1 MGATRKSLISRLPW
15 TASSSSGSAAS
26 PSDAPGSSGFVVSDV
41 EARLLGT
48 AGSEARWGHER
59 RSWLEKSRRRLRPG
73 ARGWMAPHAGRVA
86 RIEPSVEMR
95 ATTKQAC
102 GYWPF
107 TAGAPLPTIG
117 VPLGRH
123 LMSGATVCADPMS
136 YFLAGLVNQPSMFV
150 LGRPGLG
157 KSTLVRRTLTV
168 LAAWGFTPMVLGDL
182 KPDYVDL
189 IEAMDGVVIRIGRGM
204 DRINPLDWGPLWD
217 QIQELPEKKRRVARE
232 ELRGRRLSLVTG
244 LAAQGANRELRA
256 VEKNI
261 LARALRIT
269 DETTDARDG
278 RMATISD
285 LLAAIDSAPEELRR
299 IAQTGADEDKYTGR
313 VQELVDALRMFEAGG
328 PFGDLFDGQT
338 TAPIRLDVPLCFD
351 LSTLESDEAGGT
363 GLEAAVQLVCWSAG
377 SSAVSAAKHLAQAG
391 LAEQRHYFL
400 VMDELW
406 RILRAGPFMIEFID
420 ALTRLNRQRGLGQAM
435 ATHTMADLDMGDE
448 KLTKR
453 AWGFV
458 ERSALVYLGGL
469 ATGEMGNLQTVFELS
484 QKETSL
490 ITDWASDAEVDPD
503 TEKSAAPPGRGKFLL
518 KIGKR
523 PGTPFAVDLTE
534 VERDVNDTNRAWADV
549 TARLEEQAASLQW
562 TPAEESQKL
571 PVTAA

>member
-1 MGATRKSLISRLPW
+1 MGAPRKNLLSRLPGQ
-15 TASSSSGSAAS
+15 ASPGSADS
-26 PSDAPGSSGFVVSDV
+26 PTSPAPSGLVVSDV
-41 EARLLGT
+41 EARMLAT
-48 AGSEARWGHER
+48 AGSEARFGHQR
-59 RSWLEKSRRRLRPG
+59 RAWLEKMRRRLRPG

-86 RIEPSVEMR
+86 RVEPSIEMR
-95 ATTKQAC
+95 ATTTQAC

-123 LMSGATVCADPMS
+123 LLSGATVCADPMC
-136 YFLAGLVNQPSMFV
+136 YFLAGLVNFPSMFV

-157 KSTLVRRTLTV
+157 KSTLIRRIVTV
-168 LAAWGFTPMVLGDL
+168 LSAWGFTPMILGDL

-189 IEAMDGVVIRIGRGM
+189 IEALDGVVIRIGRGM

-217 QIQELPEKKRRVARE
+217 QIQRLPEKKRRITLE
-232 ELRGRRLSLVTG
+232 ELRGRRLSLITG

-261 LARALRIT
+261 LARALRLT
-269 DETTDARDG
+269 DTQVEG
-278 RMATISD
+278 RMAVISD
-285 LLAAIDSAPEELRR
+285 LLAVIDSAPDELRR
-299 IAQTGADEDKYTGR
+299 IAQTGTDETKYIER

-338 TAPIRLDVPLCFD
+338 TAPIQLDVPLCFD
-351 LSTLESDEAGGT
+351 LSSLESDEAGGT

-377 SSAVSAAKHLAQAG
+377 SSAVSAAKHLAEAG
-391 LAEQRHYFL
+391 LAPQRHYFL

-406 RILRAGPFMIEFID
+406 RILRAGAFMIDFID

-435 ATHTMADLDMGDE
+435 ATHTMDDLDMGDE

-458 ERSALVYLGGL
+458 SRSALVYLGGL
-469 ATGEMGNLQTVFELS
+469 ATGEMGNLATVFELS

-490 ITDWASDAEVDPD
+490 ITDWASDAEVDPV
-503 TEKSAAPPGRGKFLL
+503 TEKTAAPPGRGKFLL

-523 PGTPFAVDLTE
+523 PGTPFAVDLTD

-562 TPAEESQKL
+562 TPAEEVHQLADTS
-571 PVTAA
+571 A